1 MPYLKFISDQDLCSS
16 VAKVVEVIEK
26 AQRDADKT
34 LHSNVLD
41 PFSAF
46 FHGVTH
52 ATPYEEWIEEEKIR
66 QAQKSM
72 QNAIGKFH
80 QNILGAVP
88 GWINLGTGKGL
99 DIINKKRKII
109 AEVKNKHNTTKGN
122 HLVKVYDDIKASV
135 KKNPGYTGYYVG
147 IIPKGKKK
155 YNTEFTPSE
164 KGKRRPKNN
173 NIRIIDGMSFYELV
187 TTRKNALQELFEVLP
202 KVIKDK
208 HGYKLDKK
216 EEKKYFKLFGI
227 AFSTE

>member
-1 MPYLKFISDQDLCSS
+1 MTYLKFISDKDLCLT
-16 VAKVVEVIEK
+16 VATVVNVIEK
-26 AQRDADKT
+26 AQKEVDEK

-46 FHGVTH
+46 FHSVTH
-52 ATPYEEWIEEEKIR
+52 ATPYEEWIEEEKLR
-66 QAQKSM
+66 QVQKSM

-99 DIINKKRKII
+99 DVMNKKRKII

-122 HLVKVYDDIKASV
+122 HLVKVYDDIKDSL

-147 IIPKGKKK
+147 IIPKGKNK

-164 KGKRRPKNN
+164 KGKRRPKKNK
-173 NIRIIDGMSFYELV
+173 IRITDGMSFYELV
-187 TTRKNALQELFEVLP
+187 TGRKNALQELFNVLP

-216 EEKKYFKLFGI
+216 EEKKYSKLFGM